1 MSVHEPLS
9 THDATEPPVKRA
21 RRRLGVSWPTIIL
34 FAAVITYVNGFWV
47 TSLQGAVGALQRNE
61 PPFQRWLRDSTIM
74 LPIYA
79 AGILVA
85 VLLARRWVGRSPRAV
100 VRGASAAVLIIAV
113 CTIVGIAE
121 VANSAAYDYRLQTAN
136 IDSMHEMNHTGNPDT
151 GTPAPGIAETATPAD
166 ASADGCVGVCAAKE
180 STLGLH
186 IRAVTRASALMLITN
201 VLLVGWLLAVGGER
215 LWQRPRATT
224 TGADDT

>member
-9 THDATEPPVKRA
+9 THDTTEPPARRA

-34 FAAVITYVNGFWV
+34 FAAVISYVNGFWV
-47 TSLQGAVGALQRNE
+47 TSLQGAVGALQRSE
-61 PPFQRWLRDSTIM
+61 PPFERWLRDSTIM

-85 VLLARRWVGRSPRAV
+85 VLVARRWFGHSPRVV
-100 VRGASAAVLIIAV
+100 VRGASAAVLVIAV
-113 CTIVGIAE
+113 CTLVGIAE
-121 VANSAAYDYRLQTAN
+121 VANSAAYDYRLQTEH
-136 IDSMHEMNHTGNPDT
+136 IESVHEMNHTGNPDT
-151 GTPAPGIAETATPAD
+151 GVAETATPAN
-166 ASADGCVGVCAAKE
+166 ASADDCVGACAAKE

-201 VLLVGWLLAVGGER
+201 ILLVGWLLAVGGDR

-224 TGADDT
+224 TGTDET